1 MENTKLLTEAQ
12 IEALEKVAEL
22 VRVLVE
28 KITEWVK
35 YVVENIQKFVRAIV
49 ENYHNKRVIYLA
61 TRHPAPLVR
70 KKNMNRI
77 MKWLRRYIR
86 CRE

>member
-1 MENTKLLTEAQ
+1 MENTKILTEAQ
-12 IEALEKVAEL
+12 IEALEKVADLIREL
-22 VRVLVE
+22 VDNIV
-28 KITEWVK
+28 EWVK
-35 YVVENIQKFVRAIV
+35 VITENIHKLFRAIV

-61 TRHPAPLVR
+61 TKHPAPLVR